1 MAAVGLP
8 GGHAPNRVTEFVA
21 PNPIFSSSQLPNGG
35 AFISNANT
43 PQIADYFLV
52 AGLGFFLASAVT
64 PQGQANAAEYTFG
77 LHAQAIHQAEAVKS
91 SVWKSVPTPPA
102 AAQPVPQRF
111 IWSAPQSI
119 DLTLQ
124 GRIQPSAATPPAAAQ
139 PAPLRLIF
147 ASQEAL
153 DLSIGAWV
161 VGGTQANQ
169 GPVPLPA
176 ITLPQDPTQLAA
188 QIWKS
193 QPAAA
198 VITPNPIATFFSIPP
213 QTEERPTR
221 AVWQSL
227 RAGQTP
233 PVITS
238 FYAAPQQIDLTQ
250 QSVVIVS
257 ARTPP
262 AIGPVPPI
270 TIGTPQADPSQIAPR
285 VWPSVVTP
293 PAIAGVTVWPAIVV
307 PAQFDTSINPSVL
320 WTTSTFSP
328 GITPPAPPVVT
339 ETFSGGW
346 EYARRAR
353 KRREEELRSEREQW
367 GILPKAAQ
375 IVAAVAIRQADA
387 LDLDAEQRL
396 EELER
401 ELELAGVRYQ
411 SQYFELLNL
420 QRQRLI
426 DAEIKGYFEA
436 QEVLNEENKRR
447 LLLLLA
453 FLA

>member
-1 MAAVGLP
+1 MAVGLP

-21 PNPIFSSSQLPNGG
+21 PNPIFSSSQLPNGC
-35 AFISNANT
+35 AFVSNANA
-43 PQIADYFLV
+43 PQIANYALV
-52 AGLGFFLASAVT
+52 AGIGFFVASAVT

-77 LHAQAIHQAEAVKS
+77 THAQAIHQAEGAKS
-91 SVWKSVPTPPA
+91 SVWKSVPTPPVA
-102 AAQPVPQRF
+102 V
-111 IWSAPQSI
+111 
-119 DLTLQ
+119 
-124 GRIQPSAATPPAAAQ
+124 QPS
-139 PAPLRLIF
+139 PLRFIF
-147 ASQEAL
+147 ASQEPV

-169 GPVPLPA
+169 GPVPPTIL
-176 ITLPQDPTQLAA
+176 TLPQDTTQLAA

-193 QPAAA
+193 QPAAV
-198 VITPNPIATFFSIPP
+198 VITPNPIATFFSVPP
-213 QTEERPTR
+213 QTEDRQTR

-238 FYAAPQQIDLTQ
+238 FYAAPQQVDLTQ
-250 QSVVIVS
+250 QGVIIASV
-257 ARTPP
+257 RTPP
-262 AIGPVPPI
+262 AVGPVPPI
-270 TIGTPQADPSQIAPR
+270 TIGTPQTDPSQIAPR

-320 WTTSTFSP
+320 WTRSTFSP
-328 GITPPAPPVVT
+328 GITPPVPPVVT

-346 EYARRAR
+346 EYARRSR
-353 KRREEELRSEREQW
+353 KRLEEELRKEREQW

-375 IVAAVAIRQADA
+375 IVATIAIRQADA

-411 SQYFELLNL
+411 SSYFELLNL

-436 QEVLNEENKRR
+436 QEALNEENKRR

-453 FLA
+453 FLS